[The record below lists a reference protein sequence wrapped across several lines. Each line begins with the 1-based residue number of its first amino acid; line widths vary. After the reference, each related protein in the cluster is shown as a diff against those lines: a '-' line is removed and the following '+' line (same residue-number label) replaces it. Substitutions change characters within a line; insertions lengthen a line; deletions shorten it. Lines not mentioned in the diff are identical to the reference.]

1 MRAYRGAIQVTTRS
15 RSGEH
20 LAVAIFSA
28 ALGLV
33 GCHAPVDPAVDD
45 LARLAP
51 ISSIDSA
58 SAGGTTTAEAPLA
71 CSVASDRR
79 PAIGV
84 ADESS
89 ELAAPPRNL
98 PTRRP
103 RDRDQLVT
111 ITFDDLRVN
120 MKEDQR
126 FEPSMATDRVREL
139 DGQRIRIRG
148 FLFPAIFQQTGIDKF
163 PLVMNTE
170 CKFGPGGLA
179 HHVILVEMVDGATTS
194 YTMRPIAV
202 TGRLTLAPWNGPDAN
217 TWALYHIA
225 GERVD

>member
-1 MRAYRGAIQVTTRS
+1 MDYRFGD
-15 RSGEH
+15 H
-20 LAVAIFSA
+20 LAVAIITA
-28 ALGLV
+28 VLGLV
-33 GCHAPVDPAVDD
+33 GCQVPVDPAVDGRISHEN
-45 LARLAP
+45 LP
-51 ISSIDSA
+51 IKSVESPSSEETSA
-58 SAGGTTTAEAPLA
+58 TQEPLA
-71 CSVASDRR
+71 CSVESDRR
-79 PAIGV
+79 PVIAG

-89 ELAAPPRNL
+89 EVAAPTRNL

-103 RDRDQLVT
+103 RDRDELVT

-163 PLVMNTE
+163 PLVLNTE

-194 YTMRPIAV
+194 YTIRPVAV
-202 TGRLTLAPWNGPDAN
+202 TGRLTLAPWNGPDGN
-217 TWALYHIA
+217 TWTLYHIA

>member
-1 MRAYRGAIQVTTRS
+1 
-15 RSGEH
+15 
-20 LAVAIFSA
+20 LAVAILSA
-28 ALGLV
+28 VLALV
-33 GCHAPVDPAVDD
+33 GCQAPVDPGVDG
-45 LARLAP
+45 LASHGNSP
-51 ISSIDSA
+51 ITSIEAA
-58 SAGGTTTAEAPLA
+58 SAEETTKPEEPLA
-71 CSVASDRR
+71 SSVESTRR
-79 PAIGV
+79 PEMSS
-84 ADESS
+84 ADETS
-89 ELAAPPRNL
+89 ELAAPTRNL

-103 RDRDQLVT
+103 RDRDELVT
-111 ITFDDLRVN
+111 ISFDDLRVN

-139 DGQRIRIRG
+139 DGQRVRIRG

-163 PLVMNTE
+163 PLVLNTE

-179 HHVILVEMVDGATTS
+179 HHVILVEMIDGATTS

-202 TGRLTLAPWNGPDAN
+202 TGRLTLAPWNGPDGN